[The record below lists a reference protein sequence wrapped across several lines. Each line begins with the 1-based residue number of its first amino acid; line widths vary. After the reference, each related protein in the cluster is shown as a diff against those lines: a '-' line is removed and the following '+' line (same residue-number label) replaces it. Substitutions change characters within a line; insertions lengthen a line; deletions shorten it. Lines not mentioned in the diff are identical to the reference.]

1 MTLDK
6 GNVRGDFWSKDTLWR
21 KAFLEVYPGTLL
33 LDSSLKQK
41 GYLSWNHVE
50 TRDPEGRENTESAK
64 SMLPMILGKVG
75 NSNPLT
81 KPRINPH

>member
-1 MTLDK
+1 MIFGAGIPCEERLSWK
-6 GNVRGDFWSKDTLWR
+6 SL
-21 KAFLEVYPGTLL
+21 YPGTLL

-64 SMLPMILGKVG
+64 SMLPMILGKVW